1 MLARKRQAVCPPSRP
16 RQQRQLRLQRLNL
29 LLPLLRRQSLNF
41 AVIARAERSN
51 HFKRQVAIAACL
63 LFFVAVAT
71 TGYCQSKTYRPPPNY
86 VQFGKPDQ
94 AEGRRIIED
103 FRLRGL
109 PSGLYLEFELQ
120 VMPRRG
126 DGRTIPARLW
136 VGHNESG
143 PIWRLELVPAD
154 ASAQRRL
161 LVQNGP
167 QSALWSWRPGAAVE
181 HLGIDALFER
191 LADTDLTAFDLQM
204 PFIFWND
211 FVFEGVAR
219 IRGRPAHV
227 FLMYPPSEV
236 SAKKPELTG
245 VRVYLDTQFNALV
258 QAEQIGAQDSLLKSM
273 TILDLKK
280 VDEQWIPKSTDFRDD
295 ETRNKTR
302 FAVTGAALGLD
313 FLPTLFDPV
322 SLADVVTPP
331 PASRIRIVG
340 P

>member
-1 MLARKRQAVCPPSRP
+1 V
-16 RQQRQLRLQRLNL
+16 
-29 LLPLLRRQSLNF
+29 
-41 AVIARAERSN
+41 
-51 HFKRQVAIAACL
+51 AACL
-63 LFFVAVAT
+63 LCFMAVGA
-71 TGYCQSKTYRPPPNY
+71 TGYSQSKTYRPPPNY

-94 AEGRRIIED
+94 AEGKRIIED

-109 PSGLYLEFELQ
+109 PSDMYLEFVLQ

-126 DGRTIPARLW
+126 EERTVAARLW
-136 VGHNESG
+136 AGRNEKG
-143 PIWRLELVPAD
+143 PIWRVELSPDD
-154 ASAQRRL
+154 ATAQYHL

-167 QSALWSWRPGAAVE
+167 QNLLWSWRPGAAVTP
-181 HLGIDALFER
+181 LGLDALFDR

-204 PFIFWND
+204 PFLFWND

-219 IRGRPAHV
+219 VRGRPAHV

-236 SAKKPELTG
+236 TARRPGLAG

-258 QAEQIGAQDSLLKSM
+258 QAEQIGAENRLLKSI

-280 VDEQWIPKSTDFRDD
+280 VDEQWIPKSIDVRDE

-313 FLPTLFDPV
+313 LLPMLFESA
-322 SLADVVTPP
+322 SLGDAVQPP
-331 PASRIRIVG
+331 PAGRIRVVR